1 MSVDL
6 RQYASEHLLPS
17 LTSLESVPLRL
28 TAQDVE
34 KMLRDE
40 TIGAGLDILSN
51 TTLGMIGDYF
61 NPVEELQNFVR
72 ANFEQARY
80 SIRQQLHN
88 LLTSY
93 FAWGIS
99 VAEILWAI
107 KQDKV
112 YFKGL
117 IPLDITRVSFVTEKD
132 ENNKQILTAVKYQQP
147 GEVVEIP
154 VEKCLILFRGSIFA
168 PKSVLARIYP
178 RFKMK
183 DMLVKY
189 WATAME
195 RFAAPAILGKTVSD
209 TQALADA
216 LKNLYRNGVVAIY
229 KDDEVQLLES
239 SRNIG
244 DVFQQAIEYLNTL
257 ILRGLLI
264 PQAIMK
270 QDKVGS
276 YALAK
281 SHLDV
286 FRSVAAA
293 EANYV
298 AELLID
304 QLVARILDYNFS
316 NIESYGFFK
325 IREDK
330 DIEAKQAMTD
340 IIVKLLEVGVL
351 DLVADAEFI
360 RSELNLPKLEE

>member
-1 MSVDL
+1 
-6 RQYASEHLLPS
+6 
-17 LTSLESVPLRL
+17 
-28 TAQDVE
+28 
-34 KMLRDE
+34 
-40 TIGAGLDILSN
+40 
-51 TTLGMIGDYF
+51 
-61 NPVEELQNFVR
+61 
-72 ANFEQARY
+72 
-80 SIRQQLHN
+80 
-88 LLTSY
+88 
-93 FAWGIS
+93 
-99 VAEILWAI
+99 
-107 KQDKV
+107 
-112 YFKGL
+112 
-117 IPLDITRVSFVTEKD
+117 
-132 ENNKQILTAVKYQQP
+132 
-147 GEVVEIP
+147 
-154 VEKCLILFRGSIFA
+154 
-168 PKSVLARIYP
+168 
-178 RFKMK
+178 
-183 DMLVKY
+183 
-189 WATAME
+189 
-195 RFAAPAILGKTVSD
+195 
-209 TQALADA
+209 
-216 LKNLYRNGVVAIY
+216 
-229 KDDEVQLLES
+229 
-239 SRNIG
+239 
-244 DVFQQAIEYLNTL
+244 
-257 ILRGLLI
+257 LI